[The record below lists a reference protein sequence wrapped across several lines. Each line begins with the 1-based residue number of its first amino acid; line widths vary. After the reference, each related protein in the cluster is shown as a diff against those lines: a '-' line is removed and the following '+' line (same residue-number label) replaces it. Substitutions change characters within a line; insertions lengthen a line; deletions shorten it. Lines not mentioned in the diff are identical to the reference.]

1 MNNITK
7 NELFDIFDKYD
18 TYEFIK
24 EGESIHCIKWADLN
38 YLADELLKN

>member
-24 EGESIHCIKWADLN
+24 EGGINTLYKVG
-38 YLADELLKN
+38 